1 MKVKERSLIEEVFL
15 FDFYDF
21 VLKVCQLRVR
31 VTKHHIK
38 EDIVSKSSRGP
49 SKLNVL
55 FRHF

>member
-1 MKVKERSLIEEVFL
+1 MKVEERSLIEEVFL

-21 VLKVCQLRVR
+21 VLKVCQLRV
-31 VTKHHIK
+31 TKHHIK
-38 EDIVSKSSRGP
+38 EDIVSKSNRGP